1 MHLWR
6 EATITTLALLLLIIG
21 LIVGVAGGFIAR
33 RYLSETRV
41 EKARESAARILND
54 AEREAET
61 KKKEALLEVKD
72 EIYNLRTQAEQ
83 EVKNRKSEIERRE
96 AKLVEREE
104 NLDTRATNIERK
116 EQSLSSR
123 QGNVEKRES
132 DLEAAIKEEK
142 QMLERIAGM
151 SIEEAKQQL
160 LKNAE
165 LEAKTRMLAIVQ
177 KIETEAKEEGE
188 RRARNVVAL
197 AIQRVASDHTA
208 ETTISAVPLP
218 SDELKGRI
226 IGREGRN
233 IRAFETLTGVN
244 LIIDDTPEAVTL
256 SSFDPVRR
264 EIARLTLEK
273 LIADGRIHPAR
284 IEEMYNKSKA
294 EVDAKIREE
303 GDGAALEADVHGLHP
318 ELIRALGRLRFRTSY
333 GQNVMRHSIEV
344 ANLAG
349 IMASE
354 LGADVKLAKRAG
366 LLHDIGK
373 AITHEVEG
381 PHGAIGAEMARR
393 FKESPEVCHAI
404 AAHHGEVEPET
415 VEAVLVSAADAVS
428 ASRPGARRETLESYV
443 KRLEKLETIAEGFD
457 GVEKSFAMQAGREI
471 RVMVKPEAVGDMQA
485 QELARTV
492 AKQIEDE
499 LEYPGQI
506 KVTVIRETR
515 AVEYAK

>member
-1 MHLWR
+1 MGLF
-6 EATITTLALLLLIIG
+6 AGIIG
-21 LIVGVAGGFIAR
+21 GFFLR
-33 RYLSETRV
+33 KYLSETRV
-41 EKARESAARILND
+41 DRAKESAARILSE
-54 AEREAET
+54 AQREAET
-61 KKKEALLEVKD
+61 KKKEVALEAKD
-72 EIYNLRTQAEQ
+72 EIFQMRTNAEQ
-83 EVKNRKSEIERRE
+83 ETRKRQSDFDRRE
-96 AKLVEREE
+96 TKISDKEE
-104 NLDTRATNIERK
+104 NLDKKAQAADRR
-116 EQSLSSR
+116 EQSLTSKEADITKR
-123 QGNVEKRES
+123 KQDLDETLKEQKQLLEK
-132 DLEAAIKEEK
+132 
-142 QMLERIAGM
+142 IAGM
-151 SIEEAKQQL
+151 STEEAKQQL
-160 LKNAE
+160 LRKAE
-165 LEAKTRMLAIVQ
+165 EEVKAKKLQIIQ
-177 KIETEAKEEGE
+177 KIENEAKEEGE
-188 RRARNVVAL
+188 KRARNIVSL
-197 AIQRVASDHTA
+197 AIQRVSSDHTA

-218 SDELKGRI
+218 NDEIKGRV

-284 IEEMYNKSKA
+284 IEEMYKKSKDD
-294 EVDAKIREE
+294 VDQKIRDE
-303 GDGAALEADVHGLHP
+303 GEGAILEADVHGLHQ
-318 ELIRALGRLRFRTSY
+318 ELVRAIGRLRFRTSY

-344 ANLAG
+344 SNLSC

-354 LGADVKLAKRAG
+354 LGADVELIKRAG

-381 PHGAIGAEMARR
+381 PHGTIGAEMAKR

-404 AAHHGEVEPET
+404 AAHHGEVDPET

-428 ASRPGARRETLESYV
+428 ASRPGARRETLEIYI
-443 KRLEKLETIAEGFD
+443 KRLEKLETIAESFD
-457 GVEKSFAMQAGREI
+457 GVEKTFAMQAGREI
-471 RVMVKPEAVGDMQA
+471 RVMVKPESVDDVRSE
-485 QELARTV
+485 ELARIV

>member
-1 MHLWR
+1 M
-6 EATITTLALLLLIIG
+6 A
-21 LIVGVAGGFIAR
+21 
-33 RYLSETRV
+33 ETRV
-41 EKARESAARILND
+41 EKAHESATRILAN
-54 AEREAET
+54 AQREAET
-61 KKKEALLEVKD
+61 KKKEAILEVKD
-72 EIYNLRTQAEQ
+72 EIYNMRTQSEQ
-83 EVKNRKSEIERRE
+83 DIRKRQSEIDRRE
-96 AKLVEREE
+96 NKILEREE
-104 NLDTRATNIERK
+104 NLDSRVQNLERK
-116 EQSLSSR
+116 EQSVTSR
-123 QGNVEKRES
+123 DADITKRKQELEEVYVEQKTL
-132 DLEAAIKEEK
+132 LEK
-142 QMLERIAGM
+142 IAGM
-151 SIEEAKQQL
+151 SNEEAKQQL
-160 LKNAE
+160 LKKAE
-165 LEAKTRMLAIVQ
+165 EETRSKAAQIIQSIEA
-177 KIETEAKEEGE
+177 EAKEEGE
-188 RRARNVVAL
+188 RRARNIVSL

-208 ETTISAVPLP
+208 ETTISTVPLP
-218 SDELKGRI
+218 SDELKGRV

-233 IRAFETLTGVN
+233 IRAFETMTGVN

-284 IEEMYNKSKA
+284 IEEMYNKSSA
-294 EVDAKIREE
+294 EVDQKIREE
-303 GDGAALEADVHGLHP
+303 GEGAALEADVHGLHP
-318 ELIRALGRLRFRTSY
+318 ELVRAIGRLRYRTSY
-333 GQNVMRHSIEV
+333 GQNVLRHSIEV
-344 ANLAG
+344 SHLAG

-354 LGADVKLAKRAG
+354 LGADITLAQRAG

-381 PHGAIGAEMARR
+381 PHGTIGAEMARR
-393 FKESPEVCHAI
+393 FKESSEVCHAI

-415 VEAVLVSAADAVS
+415 VEAVLVAAADAVS

-443 KRLEKLETIAEGFD
+443 KRLEKLESIAEGFD

-471 RVMVKPEAVGDMQA
+471 RVMVKPESINDAQS

-515 AVEYAK
+515 SVEYAK

>member
-1 MHLWR
+1 M
-6 EATITTLALLLLIIG
+6 TTVLMLILGLGIG
-21 LIVGVAGGFIAR
+21 GAAGAVGYKV
-33 RYLSETRV
+33 YTSSRV
-41 EKARESAARILND
+41 SAARESAARILMD

-61 KKKEALLEVKD
+61 KKKESLLEVRD
-72 EIYNLRTQAEQ
+72 EVYNMRVQAEQ
-83 EVKNRKSEIERRE
+83 DVKKRASEIERRE
-96 AKLVEREE
+96 SKMAEREE
-104 NLDTRATNIERK
+104 NLENKMSSLERK
-116 EQSLSSR
+116 DQSLTAKEQNTER
-123 QGNVEKRES
+123 LRTE
-132 DLEAAIKEEK
+132 LEDKLKEETTL
-142 QMLERIAGM
+142 LERIGHM
-151 SIEEAKQQL
+151 TREEARQQL
-160 LKNAE
+160 VQRAE
-165 LEAKTRMLAIVQ
+165 EEANIRAAQIIN
-177 KIETEAKEEGE
+177 KIENEAKEEGD
-188 RRARNVVAL
+188 RRARNLLSL

-208 ETTISAVPLP
+208 ETTVSVVPLP
-218 SDELKGRI
+218 NDEVKGRV

-264 EIARLTLEK
+264 EVARLALEK

-294 EVDAKIREE
+294 EVEQRIREE
-303 GDGAALEADVHGLHP
+303 GDAATLEADVHGLHP
-318 ELIRALGRLRFRTSY
+318 ELVKAIGRLRYRTSY
-333 GQNVMRHSIEV
+333 GQNVLRHSIEV
-344 ANLAG
+344 SNLAG
-349 IMASE
+349 IMANE

-373 AITHEVEG
+373 AVTHEVDG
-381 PHGAIGAEMARR
+381 PHAAIGSEIAKRL
-393 FKESPEVCHAI
+393 KESPEVCHAI
-404 AAHHGEVEPET
+404 AAHHGEIEPQT

-443 KRLEKLETIAEGFD
+443 KRLEKLETIAESFD

-471 RVMVKPEAVGDMQA
+471 RVMVKPEDLNDIDSAA
-485 QELARTV
+485 LARNV